1 MHYQFNCTLP
11 GESITPGTT
20 GSPTEGT
27 TGSPTEGAT
36 GSPTEGATGSP
47 TEGATGS
54 PTEGATESPTEG
66 ATGCFAVLFATTQ
79 HMFYQ
84 PCMNVTVQAAIKF

>member
-20 GSPTEGT
+20 GSPTEGATGSPTEDT

-36 GSPTEGATGSP
+36 GSPTED
-47 TEGATGS
+47 
-54 PTEGATESPTEG
+54 

-84 PCMNVTVQAAIKF
+84 PCMNVTVQAARKF